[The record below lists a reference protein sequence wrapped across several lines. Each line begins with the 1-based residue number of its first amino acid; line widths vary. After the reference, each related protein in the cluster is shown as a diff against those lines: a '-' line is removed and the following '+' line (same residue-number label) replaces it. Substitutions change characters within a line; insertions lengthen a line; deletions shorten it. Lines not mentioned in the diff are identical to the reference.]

1 MWDKLKEQF
10 NLLKLEKKKLYLI
23 TSSDK
28 FLSKDI
34 FLDAIA
40 SALQG
45 GVDIICLR
53 EKEIPDSVVVDIGHK
68 IRTLCD
74 EYGATFIINDRAD
87 IAHIVDADGVHLGE
101 NDISVQDARDLLGP
115 NAIIGKTTTCPDE
128 VIEAVNE
135 GADYVTI
142 GNIYTTPAKL
152 TESIDMSTIRWIND
166 NIDIPSFLTGEINLT
181 NINEIVRAG
190 AKKIALTDAIMYAR
204 IPEESARAFLRYL
217 P

>member
-23 TSSDK
+23 TSSEK

-45 GVDIICLR
+45 GVDVICLR
-53 EKEIPDSVVVDIGHK
+53 EKEIPDNVIVELGHK
-68 IRTLCD
+68 IRILCD
-74 EYGATFIINDRAD
+74 EYGATFIVNDRAD
-87 IAHIVDADGVHLGE
+87 IAHIVDADGVHLGK
-101 NDISVQDARDLLGP
+101 NDISIQNAREILGP
-115 NAIIGKTTTCPDE
+115 NAIIGKSTTCPDE

-142 GNIYTTPAKL
+142 VNIYTTPAKL
-152 TESIDMSTIRWIND
+152 DESVDMSAVRWINE
-166 NIDIPSFLTGEINLT
+166 NIDIPAFLTGEINLA
-181 NINEIVRAG
+181 NINEIVNAG
-190 AKKIALTDAIMYAR
+190 AKKIALTESIIYAK
-204 IPEESARAFLRYL
+204 IPEETARTFLKYL

>member
-23 TSSDK
+23 TSSEK

-45 GVDIICLR
+45 GVDIVCLR
-53 EKEIPDSVVVDIGHK
+53 EKEIPDSVIVDIGHK

-74 EYGATFIINDRAD
+74 EYGATFIVNDRAD
-87 IAHIVDADGVHLGE
+87 IAHIVEADGVHLGR
-101 NDISVQDARDLLGP
+101 NDISIQDAREILGP
-115 NAIIGKTTTCPDE
+115 NAIVGKTTTCPDE

-135 GADYVTI
+135 GADYVTV
-142 GNIYTTPAKL
+142 GNVYTTPAKL
-152 TESIDMSTIRWIND
+152 SESIDMSAVRWINE
-166 NIDIPSFLTGEINLT
+166 NIDVPSFLTGDINHT

-190 AKKIALTDAIMYAR
+190 AQKIALTEAIMYAK
-204 IPEESARAFLRYL
+204 IPEESARTFLRYL

>member
-10 NLLKLEKKKLYLI
+10 NLLKLEKKKLFLI

-45 GVDIICLR
+45 GVDIVCLR
-53 EKEIPDSVVVDIGHK
+53 EKEIPDSVIVDIGHK

-74 EYGATFIINDRAD
+74 EYGATFIVNDRAD
-87 IAHIVDADGVHLGE
+87 IAHIVEADGVHLGR
-101 NDISVQDARDLLGP
+101 NDISIKDAREILGP
-115 NAIIGKTTTCPDE
+115 NAIIGKSTTCPDD
-128 VIEAVNE
+128 VIKAAND
-135 GADYVTI
+135 GADYITL
-142 GNIYTTPAKL
+142 GNIYTTPARL
-152 TESIDMSTIRWIND
+152 QDSIELSAIRWVND
-166 NIDIPSFLTGEINLT
+166 NAEIPAFITGEITLS
-181 NINEIVRAG
+181 NINELTKAG
-190 AKKIALTDAIMYAR
+190 VQKIALTDAIMYAR
-204 IPEESARAFLRYL
+204 VPEETARAFLRYL